1 MSIKSINMVNKHID
15 FQLEIRLGLT
25 LIVLVLLTLN
35 FASHYTLY
43 RVKQSLELQ
52 TKDEL
57 YEAGVKA
64 ANLIQREGRD
74 AEQTRAFNEIQLDYA
89 LSRLA
94 VLDVDPEL
102 IKNPEDHLRLD
113 SLLMAIDSGL
123 TAEELLPL
131 LINQPV
137 YFHKSGNPNNLVL
150 FPARSE
156 NRGQVVVAVKS
167 SALLSSLERA
177 GRILLY
183 VGILGIVIIIYAT
196 LKFARYV
203 IMPFKSLKEKA
214 VDSGRLDESGG
225 DDVSRLIHSYD
236 EIISELKQNEKELT
250 RLNEMITRRAD
261 DLEVYN
267 NYVLK
272 SINTGVIT
280 LDNERRIST
289 INRTAVEVFQIDSGS
304 IDKADYHIL
313 LAGFPELLKEID
325 RFFENGETV
334 SNRQIA
340 ISNSDNKE
348 TVLSISVSLLEDSQG
363 RTIGTW
369 IILNDQTEFIS
380 MREELDLKSRMA
392 TLGEMSGGLAHQLRN
407 SIAAIV
413 GFARLV
419 DKKNSNNPEVKRYIS
434 HLLGESL
441 EAELLVARFLDFARP
456 LVISPERFELAKL
469 LENTVSSVCE
479 KHPEVNIRIEQA
491 SEISEE
497 ALGDALLLKQAVG
510 NIVDNACQAVKD
522 KNGTVIISAGI
533 DGDYLEIRVADDGCG
548 IPEEYHEKIFT
559 PFFSG
564 SPSGSGLG
572 LPLARKIINLHEGK
586 LTFESIPGHGTV
598 FHIRLPQR
606 VKTAEKAAPAKSL
619 INS

>member
-1 MSIKSINMVNKHID
+1 MANKHID

-94 VLDVDPEL
+94 VLDVNPEL
-102 IKNPEDHLRLD
+102 IKNPDDHLRLD
-113 SLLMAIDSGL
+113 SLLMTIDSGL

-137 YFHKSGNPNNLVL
+137 YFHKSGNPSNLVL
-150 FPARSE
+150 FPARAE
-156 NRGQVVVAVKS
+156 DRGQVVVAVKS

-250 RLNEMITRRAD
+250 RLNEMITQRAD

-289 INRTAVEVFQIDSGS
+289 INRTAVEVFQIDTGS
-304 IDKADYHIL
+304 IEKADYHIL

-340 ISNSDNKE
+340 ISHSDNKE

-419 DKKNSNNPEVKRYIS
+419 DKKNSNNPEVKRYLS
-434 HLLGESL
+434 HLLEESL

-456 LVISPERFELAKL
+456 LVISPDRFELAKL
-469 LENTVSSVCE
+469 LENAVSSVRE
-479 KHPEVNIRIEQA
+479 KHQEVNIRIDVT
-491 SEISEE
+491 SELVQK
-497 ALGDALLLKQAVG
+497 ALGDALLLKQAVS
-510 NIVDNACQAVKD
+510 NIIDNACQAVKD

-533 DGDYLEIRVADDGCG
+533 DGDNLEIRVADDGCG

-586 LTFESIPGHGTV
+586 LTFESIPGQGTV

>member
-1 MSIKSINMVNKHID
+1 MVNKHID